1 MSQTSSTIVYTLT
14 DEAPL
19 LATASFLPIIRS
31 FTKAAGVKVETAD
44 ISVAGRI
51 LANFPEY
58 LTEEQRVPD
67 TLTAL
72 GKLTWIFAAAFIVT
86 SITLTI
92 LAARDSASSSVIDQ
106 FGGSAPAPA
115 AEAPALPA
123 AGADLLPPAQ
133 TDAPATPP
141 KAEN

>member
-1 MSQTSSTIVYTLT
+1 MENVILT
-14 DEAPL
+14 VHL
-19 LATASFLPIIRS
+19 
-31 FTKAAGVKVETAD
+31 
-44 ISVAGRI
+44 I
-51 LANFPEY
+51 LA
-58 LTEEQRVPD
+58 LLLIGVVLLQRSEGGG
-67 TLTAL
+67 LGMGSGGGGGAISGRAAATAL

-92 LAARDSASSSVIDQ
+92 LAARDAASSSVIDQ